1 MKHLIVIGGPTASG
15 KTKFA
20 IQLAQFF
27 QTEILSYDSRQ
38 FYKEIPIATAQ
49 PTEQELAQAQH
60 HFIGF
65 RSIHQPLNA
74 SDFSDLAEVR
84 LHDIFQKSDF
94 CIAVGGS
101 GLYAKAWLEGF
112 DDVPHVP
119 VEVRNQINSIY
130 EKGGIEALQSLLKEV
145 DPLYYEKVD
154 LSNPRRLTRAL
165 EVYYHTGM
173 PFSFYLNK
181 KVKTQ
186 KNYRIFYL
194 GLNPDRAELHK
205 AIEWRVG
212 EMVKNGLFEE
222 VEPLHPYKNLQALQ
236 TVGCREVF
244 DMLDGKYTRDQ
255 CIEQIII
262 HTRQYARRQIT
273 WYNRVHGMHWFSK
286 IPRENEVLE
295 ALDLDATGGQRS
307 F

>member
-1 MKHLIVIGGPTASG
+1 MKHLIVVGGPTASG

-20 IQLAQFF
+20 LQLALLFK
-27 QTEILSYDSRQ
+27 TEIISYDSRQ

-49 PTEQELAQAQH
+49 PTEEELALVHH

-74 SDFSDLAEVR
+74 SDFADLAEER
-84 LHDIFQKSDF
+84 LYKIFQKSDY

-112 DDVPHVP
+112 DDVPNVP
-119 VEVRNQINSIY
+119 LAVRNHVNSIY
-130 EKGGIEALQSLLKEV
+130 QMGGIVALQSLLKEV
-145 DPLYYEKVD
+145 DPVYYEKVD

-165 EVYYHTGM
+165 EVFHHTGK
-173 PFSFYLNK
+173 PYSSYLNK
-181 KVKTQ
+181 KIKTQ
-186 KNYRIFYL
+186 KNYKITYL
-194 GLNPDRAELHK
+194 GLNPERADLHK

-222 VEPLHPYKNLQALQ
+222 VEPLYLCKDLQALQ
-236 TVGCREVF
+236 TVGCREIF

-273 WYNRVHGMHWFSK
+273 WYNRVKEIHWFSK
-286 IPRENEVLE
+286 IPQENEVLE
-295 ALDLDATGGQRS
+295 VLDLR
-307 F
+307 

>member
-20 IQLAQFF
+20 IQLALFF
-27 QTEILSYDSRQ
+27 KTEIISYDSRQ

-49 PTEQELAQAQH
+49 PTETELAQVQH

-74 SDFSDLAEVR
+74 TDFAELAEAK
-84 LHDIFQKSDF
+84 LYEIFQKSDY

-112 DDVPHVP
+112 DDIPKVPL
-119 VEVRNQINSIY
+119 EVRNQINTIY
-130 EKGGIEALQSLLKEV
+130 ERGGIAALQSLLREV
-145 DPLYYEKVD
+145 DPAYYAKVD
-154 LSNPRRLTRAL
+154 LANPRRLTRAL
-165 EVYYHTGM
+165 EVFYHTGK
-173 PFSFYLNK
+173 PYSSFLNHK
-181 KVKTQ
+181 AKVEKSYKIT
-186 KNYRIFYL
+186 YL

-212 EMVKNGLFEE
+212 EMVKNGLIQE
-222 VEPLHPYKNLQALQ
+222 VEPLYPYKDLQALQ
-236 TVGCREVF
+236 TVGCREIF
-244 DMLDGKYTRDQ
+244 DMLDGKYTYSQ

-273 WYNRVHGMHWFSK
+273 WYNKVQGIRWFSK
-286 IPRENEVLE
+286 IPHVNEI
-295 ALDLDATGGQRS
+295 LDAIELS
-307 F
+307 